1 MAEKKQPKKKKKTK
15 SQEIPD
21 WKRKDAM
28 RSQKNSSRSNQS
40 APRPVHRPQK
50 H

>member
-1 MAEKKQPKKKKKTK
+1 MADKKQPKKKKKTK
-15 SQEIPD
+15 SQEIPA

-28 RSQKNSSRSNQS
+28 RNQKMAGWAND
-40 APRPVHRPQK
+40 AVPRPVHRPQK

>member
-1 MAEKKQPKKKKKTK
+1 MADKKQPKKKKKTTK
-15 SQEIPD
+15 SQEIPA

-28 RSQKNSSRSNQS
+28 RNQKASWANQS

>member
-1 MAEKKQPKKKKKTK
+1 MADKKQPKKKKKKK

-28 RSQKNSSRSNQS
+28 RSQKGNWAKQA

>member
-1 MAEKKQPKKKKKTK
+1 MADKKQKTPKAH
-15 SQEIPD
+15 EIPA

-28 RSQKNSSRSNQS
+28 RNLKKS
-40 APRPVHRPQK
+40 ARANERASRPVHRPQK

>member
-15 SQEIPD
+15 SQEIPA

-28 RSQKNSSRSNQS
+28 RNQKASWASQS

>member
-1 MAEKKQPKKKKKTK
+1 MADKKQPKKKTKTK

-28 RSQKNSSRSNQS
+28 RSQKKASWANQS

>member
-28 RSQKNSSRSNQS
+28 RNQKKASWAKQS